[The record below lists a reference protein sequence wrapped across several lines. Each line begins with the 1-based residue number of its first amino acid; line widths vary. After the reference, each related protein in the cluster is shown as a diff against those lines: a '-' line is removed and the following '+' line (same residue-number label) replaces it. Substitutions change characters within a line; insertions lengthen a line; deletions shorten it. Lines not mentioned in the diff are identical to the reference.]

1 MGKWE
6 GENRTISS
14 MIDNKKD
21 EASNAAGPPN
31 AEPLKKSLWENG
43 QLDTGDVFASFDA
56 LREVCEDNAK
66 YYESE
71 DNECG
76 QRYHGALTGI
86 IDHIEVARKL
96 TTDVLSFAHEYDF
109 DEFTPGNG
117 YRSFVKCTR
126 LCVEHCLR
134 VSKHIAQN
142 RTFIWFRKNMYMK

>member
-1 MGKWE
+1 
-6 GENRTISS
+6 

-21 EASNAAGPPN
+21 EAGTEVEAPNAAP
-31 AEPLKKSLWENG
+31 AKKASPWENG

-56 LREVCEDNAK
+56 LREVCEDNVK
-66 YYESE
+66 FFDNE

-86 IDHIEVARKL
+86 IDHVEVARKL
-96 TTDVLSFAHEYDF
+96 ASDVLSFAHEYDF
-109 DEFTPGNG
+109 DACTPGNG

-126 LCVEHCLR
+126 LCVEHGLR
-134 VSKHIAQN
+134 VARHIAQN